1 MHTLYIM
8 QRGSIE
14 TMLEGQHR
22 DDAGGNTLE
31 RRAGERWIP
40 CVARAQW
47 QAARS
52 SARTCCW
59 SAHAP
64 EQHRIW
70 PWPCP
75 ANPEPPCRPFQ
86 EEGEVSGPPW
96 KHQPQRLLRS
106 DLSAPSAFGQGLV
119 AIMFGPHYK
128 NRLGESSQGV
138 AEGEVRQLALMS
150 AGVIV
155 ERDGLLELFD

>member
-1 MHTLYIM
+1 
-8 QRGSIE
+8 
-14 TMLEGQHR
+14 MLEEILSSEGQVSVGYL
-22 DDAGGNTLE
+22 ALL
-31 RRAGERWIP
+31 
-40 CVARAQW
+40 V
-47 QAARS
+47 RS
-52 SARTCCW
+52 GKLLDHLLVHVVGRLT
-59 SAHAP
+59 
-64 EQHRIW
+64 
-70 PWPCP
+70 
-75 ANPEPPCRPFQ
+75 RPSNIEFGLGLVQPTMSHLVVLFQ